1 MKPTRGSSL
10 VELILYTGL
19 LTTILVVLY
28 QLFTLAGYRKID
40 EIVEDELYVNATRTL
55 SDLSRTIQQSTVID
69 EPIVGVTS
77 DTLRLNGG
85 NVVYQLDSDN
95 RLVKLENGTTAFMTG
110 TGVTIDNLAF
120 TRRGPSIESQTI
132 TADFTVVGVQEV
144 EGRILSEDFT
154 TSVTV
159 R

>member
-1 MKPTRGSSL
+1 MKSTRGSSL

-40 EIVEDELYVNATRTL
+40 EVVEDVMYINATRTL
-55 SDLSRTIQQSTVID
+55 TDLSRTIQQATTIN
-69 EPIVGVTS
+69 EPLVGATS

-85 NVVYQLDSDN
+85 TTVYQLDSDN

-110 TGVTIDNLAF
+110 TGVTLSSLTF
-120 TRRGPSIESQTI
+120 TRRGPSTESQTI
-132 TADFTVVGVQEV
+132 TADFTVVGNHTV

-154 TSVTV
+154 TSITV

>member
-28 QLFTLAGYRKID
+28 QLFTLAGYRKIN
-40 EIVEDELYVNATRTL
+40 EIVEDELYTNASRTMA
-55 SDLSRTIQQSTVID
+55 DLSRTIQQSTAIT
-69 EPIVGVTS
+69 EPALGAAS
-77 DTLRLNGG
+77 SRLRLNGG
-85 NVVYQLDSDN
+85 TTVYQLDSNN

-110 TGVTIDNLAF
+110 AAVTIDNLTF
-120 TRRGPSIESQTI
+120 TRRGPSTESQTI
-132 TADFTVVGVQEV
+132 TADFTVVGVHPV
-144 EGRILSEDFT
+144 ERGIMSEDFT
-154 TSVTV
+154 TSITV